1 MKSQRNLINL
11 FKRNSI
17 LQYNKNTKSYYII
30 SPFEYDFQ
38 YNSNREQYCG
48 IDLGIRTMA
57 TIYSPNNTFEI
68 GTNLSPIIDKYN
80 KIIDKIKSDKD
91 NNILSINKYN
101 KLLNKY
107 GNKMRNKVDDL
118 HKKVAVYL
126 CEKFEN
132 IHLGKFSTQSII
144 SNKKGNLDDN
154 NKRRLQVLSFYKF
167 SEILKILSLKYKST
181 VTLIDE
187 YMTSKKCHNCENIHK
202 NLGRNKIYE
211 CEKCKI
217 KIDRD
222 VNASINIYKKGFL
235 L

>member
-80 KIIDKIKSDKD
+80 KTIDKIKSDKD

-132 IHLGKFSTQSII
+132 IHLGKFS
-144 SNKKGNLDDN
+144 
-154 NKRRLQVLSFYKF
+154 
-167 SEILKILSLKYKST
+167 KI
-181 VTLIDE
+181 
-187 YMTSKKCHNCENIHK
+187 
-202 NLGRNKIYE
+202 
-211 CEKCKI
+211 
-217 KIDRD
+217 
-222 VNASINIYKKGFL
+222 
-235 L
+235 